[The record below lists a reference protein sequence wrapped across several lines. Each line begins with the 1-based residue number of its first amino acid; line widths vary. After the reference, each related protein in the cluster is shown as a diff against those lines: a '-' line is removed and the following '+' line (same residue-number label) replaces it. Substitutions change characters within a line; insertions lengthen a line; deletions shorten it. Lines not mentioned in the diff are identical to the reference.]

1 MESLTKNKKSNE
13 EIFTMLQKAF
23 GDNLALEEVQ
33 IKELTGGFF
42 NVAYEVIMRGRAVIL
57 KIAPPS
63 DVKVMS
69 YEHNMMKAE
78 AEAMQLVYEKTS
90 VPVPKVLYY
99 DASHSVCNAD
109 YFFMEK
115 IEGESFF
122 ELNIKELISSDVQK
136 QIYKEV
142 GRYSKEINQIRGERF
157 GYYALTEKQGDSWKE
172 VFLQM
177 LEEVLKDGE
186 RVDISLG
193 ISYEEV
199 RKLVLQASPVLE
211 EVKEP
216 FLVHWD
222 LWDGN
227 VFVQNNS
234 VSGIIDYERAM
245 WADPLMEF
253 NFRGHNNIEEFYK
266 GYGGNLREAAPV
278 RSLLYDIYLY
288 AILIIETN
296 YRFYP
301 DDWQLNFATEQLE
314 KTIIALRQ
322 EIETMV

>member
-13 EIFTMLQKAF
+13 EILSMLQKAF
-23 GDNLALEEVQ
+23 GDNLTLEEVQ

-42 NVAYEVIMRGRAVIL
+42 NVAYEVIMRDQTVIL

-63 DVKVMS
+63 NIKVMS
-69 YEHNMMKAE
+69 YEHNMMRAE

-122 ELNIKELISSDVQK
+122 ELNMKELISSDVQK

-142 GRYSKEINQIRGERF
+142 GRYSKEINQIKGERF

-177 LEEVLKDGE
+177 LEEVLQDGE

-216 FLVHWD
+216 YLVHWD

-227 VFVQNNS
+227 VFVQDN
-234 VSGIIDYERAM
+234 VLSGIIDFERAM

-266 GYGGNLREAAPV
+266 GYGSNLREAAPV
-278 RSLLYDIYLY
+278 RSLLYDIYLF

-314 KTIIALRQ
+314 KTITALRQ
-322 EIETMV
+322 ELEK